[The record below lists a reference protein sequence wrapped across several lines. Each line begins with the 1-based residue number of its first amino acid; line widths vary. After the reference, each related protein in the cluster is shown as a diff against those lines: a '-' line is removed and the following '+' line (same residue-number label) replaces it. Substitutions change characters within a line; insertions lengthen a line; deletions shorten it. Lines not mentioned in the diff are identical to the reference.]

1 MAQDPRADDLDSP
14 SPVSA
19 GVSESQAAVARG
31 QAESVSAWV
40 SEAMRAKVEHDRRL
54 SALDAFLARTEILV
68 CLMPLT
74 TATRGILGRTTF
86 DRLPRGAGVINAGR
100 GGHLVEADLL
110 EALASGRIADAVLD
124 VFETEPLPHDH
135 PFWHHPQIVVTP
147 HVAARTNPTTAAQA
161 MAANLR
167 RLASG
172 EAFPDRV
179 DPETGY

>member
-1 MAQDPRADDLDSP
+1 
-14 SPVSA
+14 
-19 GVSESQAAVARG
+19 
-31 QAESVSAWV
+31 
-40 SEAMRAKVEHDRRL
+40 
-54 SALDAFLARTEILV
+54 
-68 CLMPLT
+68 MPDVV
-74 TATRGILGRTTF
+74 ILGNR
-86 DRLPRGAGVINAGR
+86 DDIAPYSQSL
-100 GGHLVEADLL
+100 
-110 EALASGRIADAVLD
+110 RIADAVLD